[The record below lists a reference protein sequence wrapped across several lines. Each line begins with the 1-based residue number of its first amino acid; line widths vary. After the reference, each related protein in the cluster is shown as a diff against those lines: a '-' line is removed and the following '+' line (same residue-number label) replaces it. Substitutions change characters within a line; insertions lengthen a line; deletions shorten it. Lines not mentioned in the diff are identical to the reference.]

1 MDRLKSNSAYLR
13 QLRGM
18 LLTFAFMCC
27 TMTGKGQAGN
37 FSVLTGDIDNFW
49 AAYDSL
55 VKLSDT
61 TLQKQIIQALY
72 LDRATPG
79 LRDFVR
85 LRQHTASRHLKNI
98 NSYPKFWNSV
108 RTRTLEIRRHKAEME
123 AIMARFKEIYPS
135 FRPPE
140 IYFTIGC
147 LNSGG
152 TTQGDRVLIG
162 TEIAASDRN
171 TDATELNTWLQKVF
185 SEQQDIV
192 FLVTHETVHIQQKNI
207 YTKMLLPRCIKEGAA
222 DFLSELLTQ
231 RKFSSPYMIYGAA
244 HEKELWE
251 KFRVEMYGTESK
263 DWLYNGNMVE
273 NADLG
278 YFMGYQICKS
288 YYEAAIDKTSA
299 VAEILELNVNSKAA
313 VTRFFEKSTYAS
325 KWK

>member
-1 MDRLKSNSAYLR
+1 MDDVKNGSRFIHLCR
-13 QLRGM
+13 QICVGLALLLVSMACRGQ
-18 LLTFAFMCC
+18 
-27 TMTGKGQAGN
+27 GVN
-37 FSVLTGDIDNFW
+37 FSVLTSDIDNFW

-55 VKLSDT
+55 LKVNDT
-61 TLQKQIIQALY
+61 TLQKQIIQTVY
-72 LDRATPG
+72 FDKATPG
-79 LRDFVR
+79 LRDFMR

-98 NSYPKFWNSV
+98 SSYPRFWNSV
-108 RTRTLEIRRHKAEME
+108 RAKTLEIQRYTTEME
-123 AIMARFKEIYPS
+123 KIMIRFKEMYPS
-135 FRPPE
+135 FRQPE

-152 TTQGDRVLIG
+152 TTQGERVLIG
-162 TEIAASDRN
+162 AEIAASDKN

-185 SEQQDIV
+185 SGQQDII

-244 HEKELWE
+244 NEKELWL
-251 KFRVEMYGTESK
+251 KFREEMFGSEAR
-263 DWLYNGNMVE
+263 DWLYNGNTVE

-288 YYEAAIDKTSA
+288 YYDNAVDKKKA
-299 VAEILELNVNSKAA
+299 VADILELNVNNKLA
-313 VTRFFEKSTYAS
+313 VTKFFERSGYAGP
-325 KWK
+325 